1 MLRATNM
8 GAAFVNAAVKADQKK
23 SWVARAV
30 VDRALHTTTGNVSER
45 DRLNVSHRTAVHC
58 GLTK

>member
-8 GAAFVNAAVKADQKK
+8 GAAFVNAAVKANQKT

-30 VDRALHTTTGNVSER
+30 VDRALHTKVGNVQEK
-45 DRLNVSHRTAVHC
+45 DKLHVSFKTASAC